1 MEIKARVVA
10 DSLAPNGSRIT
21 TFELEYPRLILS
33 EMNTHRQLSRNTA
46 SSRAIPV
53 AKMIELIRND
63 KEGVIV
69 HWGKNQSGM
78 QANGELDGEARTNV
92 QDAWNV
98 AKDIACDLAEY
109 MYSQGAHKQIVNRI
123 LEPFQTVKTIA
134 TATEWGNFFW
144 LRAHCLSEDTEILT
158 KNGWKNIGAVAKGEE
173 VYSLNSDG
181 KCEFAK
187 VVNTVSH
194 KSDGV
199 GYAIKGQST
208 DLIMSEGHNVL
219 HLDNGNMMVKS
230 KAKDLLGLRVKVKK
244 NQNVGR
250 DVDESS
256 TEYAKGYI
264 HGFVLGNGWLV
275 SRPQTGNYYVVAC
288 KGGNSSEVA
297 LEKYKACVAK
307 VFPDNTI
314 NERETSCMEVHLY
327 GKEPYEWFK
336 AKISNSSITKT
347 LPDKMYTLSFDR
359 LNGLFDGLLHSDGN
373 VLNRNGGVKF
383 YTSSKAMADRFQEL
397 CLLIGYSCS
406 VAVDDRI
413 GIVSKGID
421 SNGKEYNITTK
432 NLSYTCHVNYSRNE
446 PLLKTPVTEVAYD
459 GMFKCVTL
467 DKNGTIYVRRNGKAV
482 WTGNCEAQP
491 EIQELARKMYA
502 ARAASTPINL
512 EVGHWHTPY
521 FEQGYWTPD
530 SKYDRETA
538 LKVSSSCCAQV
549 SYRKRDDSIE
559 KAQQLYDRLVGA
571 SRKHSSAFEHCA
583 SPMNGQIGQL
593 GVTHKDINGNLWS
606 GNFKGWIQYR
616 QLIWGHTL
624 NGEWTPDME
633 NQ

>member
-33 EMNTHRQLSRNTA
+33 EINTHRQLSRNTA

-78 QANGELDGEARTNV
+78 QADGELEGEQRQNV

-109 MYSQGAHKQIVNRI
+109 MYSQGAHKQVVNRI

-144 LRAHCLSEDTEILT
+144 LRCHED
-158 KNGWKNIGAVAKGEE
+158 
-173 VYSLNSDG
+173 
-181 KCEFAK
+181 
-187 VVNTVSH
+187 
-194 KSDGV
+194 
-199 GYAIKGQST
+199 
-208 DLIMSEGHNVL
+208 
-219 HLDNGNMMVKS
+219 
-230 KAKDLLGLRVKVKK
+230 
-244 NQNVGR
+244 
-250 DVDESS
+250 
-256 TEYAKGYI
+256 
-264 HGFVLGNGWLV
+264 
-275 SRPQTGNYYVVAC
+275 
-288 KGGNSSEVA
+288 
-297 LEKYKACVAK
+297 
-307 VFPDNTI
+307 
-314 NERETSCMEVHLY
+314 
-327 GKEPYEWFK
+327 
-336 AKISNSSITKT
+336 
-347 LPDKMYTLSFDR
+347 
-359 LNGLFDGLLHSDGN
+359 
-373 VLNRNGGVKF
+373 
-383 YTSSKAMADRFQEL
+383 
-397 CLLIGYSCS
+397 
-406 VAVDDRI
+406 
-413 GIVSKGID
+413 
-421 SNGKEYNITTK
+421 
-432 NLSYTCHVNYSRNE
+432 
-446 PLLKTPVTEVAYD
+446 
-459 GMFKCVTL
+459 
-467 DKNGTIYVRRNGKAV
+467 
-482 WTGNCEAQP
+482 AQP

-583 SPMNGQIGQL
+583 SPMNGQIGQV
-593 GVTHKDINGNLWS
+593 GVTHKDIHGNLWS
-606 GNFKGWIQYR
+606 GNFKGWVQYR